1 MPSTPVM
8 TGPTAGS
15 MTGRVGVVRQGGTV
29 PGRVVRVVVAA
40 AAGRIVLPWATA
52 PEVRAGMA
60 RGLEVK
66 VGAVDGV
73 IIAGMTVVAGVIFKN
88 AANPHCRCRRSIS
101 P

>member
-29 PGRVVRVVVAA
+29 PGRVVRVAVV

-60 RGLEVK
+60 RGPEVK
-66 VGAVDGV
+66 AGAVDGV